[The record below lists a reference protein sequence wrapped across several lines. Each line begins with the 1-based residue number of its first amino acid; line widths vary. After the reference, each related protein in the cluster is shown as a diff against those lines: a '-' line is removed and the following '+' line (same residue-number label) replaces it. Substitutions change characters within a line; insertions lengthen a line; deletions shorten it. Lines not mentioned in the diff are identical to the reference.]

1 MRNFKALL
9 LTLFF
14 GAAPLFQPVC
24 QSSRPV
30 VDMISATPVS
40 TNKIKI
46 SWKLPKDSQAQS
58 ICIFKNTMPLTS
70 KIIEQTKPC
79 AQISPK
85 LSSYT
90 DTVINY
96 REYYYAV
103 ICRLED
109 GSLYNIILPSV
120 NATVK
125 GVKVARTAKKT
136 EPSEEQKAASTPKV
150 YPKGNLRELPL
161 PYIDL
166 VKDIEK
172 KPNPLKKEVLKAGE
186 ELAAGYSERPKE
198 KLSPYYFDAD
208 IVSPAGGDDY
218 FLFEILRNYF
228 VKKDYKNSAKELKK
242 FLSVNRSEDT
252 TNRAM
257 FYLAQSQYF
266 AGNYRSALTMFLV
279 VEDAYPVL
287 SKKWINSTLD
297 FYEIP
302 EN

>member
-1 MRNFKALL
+1 
-9 LTLFF
+9 
-14 GAAPLFQPVC
+14 
-24 QSSRPV
+24 
-30 VDMISATPVS
+30 MISATPVS

-58 ICIFKNTMPLTS
+58 VCIFKNTMPLTL
-70 KIIEQTKPC
+70 KIIEQTKPV
-79 AQISPK
+79 AQVSPK

-125 GVKVARTAKKT
+125 GVKVARPEKKA
-136 EPSEEQKAASTPKV
+136 EPSEEQAAAAKPKT

-172 KPNPLKKEVLKAGE
+172 KPNPLKPEVIKAGE
-186 ELAAGYSERPKE
+186 ELAQGCSERPKE

-218 FLFEILRNYF
+218 FLFEILKNYF
-228 VKKDYKNSAKELKK
+228 VKKDYKTSAKELKK
-242 FLSVNRSEDT
+242 FLSVNRSEET
-252 TNRAM
+252 TNRAT
-257 FYLAQSQYF
+257 FYLAESQYF
-266 AGNYRSALTMFLV
+266 AGNYRSALTMFLF

-287 SKKWINSTLD
+287 AKKWINSTLD

-302 EN
+302 DYQ